1 MLDVYFPGTDFMD
14 PETEV
19 SVFFKGIEDST
30 LRVIDILDFLFVLRD
45 SFELLLDVE
54 ASATEG
60 TF

>member
-1 MLDVYFPGTDFMD
+1 MHPQ
-14 PETEV
+14 TEV
-19 SVFFKGIEDST
+19 SVFFKGIKDST
-30 LRVIDILDFLFVLRD
+30 LRVIDIFDFLFVLRD